1 MDIIKS
7 ERITLRE
14 INDEDV
20 NVLAGVLSDPIV
32 MKYSIVGALN
42 KSQIIAYII
51 KCKEDYKAKGYGNW
65 LVYSNDSKKFIGIC
79 GLNTHKVDGKDILH
93 INYRLCTSQQGNG
106 YAFEAIEAVK
116 KYSKCKLNIDTLHA
130 LIDSDNSSSVKV
142 AKKCGFSFVKPTSV
156 EGFNVDLYIN
166 DSSAKYNNYFNPT
179 ANTRAEI

>member
-20 NVLAGVLSDPIV
+20 NVLAEVLSDPIV

-42 KSQIIAYII
+42 KSQIITYII

-79 GLNTHKVDGKDILH
+79 GL
-93 INYRLCTSQQGNG
+93 R
-106 YAFEAIEAVK
+106 F
-116 KYSKCKLNIDTLHA
+116 
-130 LIDSDNSSSVKV
+130 NS
-142 AKKCGFSFVKPTSV
+142 
-156 EGFNVDLYIN
+156 
-166 DSSAKYNNYFNPT
+166 
-179 ANTRAEI
+179 